1 MWRPRLR
8 VRWLVVLL
16 VLAAVATALLAVRTC
31 RTFSM
36 LESAYTA
43 GMPQSSTVRPWMT
56 IGYVA
61 RNYRVSEVELRRRLD
76 LPDDVPSDATLKT
89 LARARRL
96 APAGYV
102 AVVQRAVAAST
113 PSAEAT
119 DAATEGWFESAGD
132 DFVSAVLVHGYPAI
146 ALTLMLGAIGVPL
159 PSGLSMIVAGS
170 LAAQGQMNWS
180 LVAVV
185 ATVSSVAGDVAGY
198 GLGRA
203 LGADAIDRR
212 GRWLGI
218 TADRRRRVERLLE
231 RWGAIG
237 VLLSRSLVSVLSS
250 TVNLI
255 AGAGR
260 YRLASFVALALV
272 GRAAWATAY
281 LGIGYLGSGV
291 FEPAA
296 DFLASLSGLL
306 VALAL
311 LLVSAVSLRGRKREQ
326 AVRLADPD

>member
-16 VLAAVATALLAVRTC
+16 VLAAVATALLAMRTY

-43 GMPQSSTVRPWMT
+43 EMPQSSTVRPWMT

-61 RNYRVSEVELRRRLD
+61 RTYRVSEIALRGRLG
-76 LPDDVPSDATLKT
+76 LADDVPSDATLKA
-89 LARARRL
+89 LARARGL
-96 APAGYV
+96 APPGYV
-102 AVVQRAVAAST
+102 AIVQRAVAASA
-113 PSAEAT
+113 PSGDAT
-119 DAATEGWFESAGD
+119 DSSTGGWLQGTGEDS
-132 DFVSAVLVHGYPAI
+132 VSAVLVHGYPAI

-159 PSGLSMIVAGS
+159 PSGLSTIVAGS

-185 ATVSSVAGDVAGY
+185 ATASSVAGDVAGY

-231 RWGAIG
+231 RWGALG

-250 TVNLI
+250 AVNLI

-272 GRAAWATAY
+272 ARADRRLRAGAGRR
-281 LGIGYLGSGV
+281 
-291 FEPAA
+291 PH
-296 DFLASLSGLL
+296 
-306 VALAL
+306 
-311 LLVSAVSLRGRKREQ
+311 
-326 AVRLADPD
+326 VRITW